1 MDPIFKR
8 MSIRRFTDEPVDDE
22 AIRQIIRAGMAAPS
36 SKNQRPWEFY
46 VIRDRATLEDLAK
59 CSPFGIPIRN
69 ARVAIAACYRNKDL

>member
-8 MSIRRFTDEPVDDE
+8 MSIRRFTDETVDDE

-46 VIRDRATLEDLAK
+46 VIRDKSRKWFCWT
-59 CSPFGIPIRN
+59 
-69 ARVAIAACYRNKDL
+69 